1 VRPAAAAPA
10 TVANVLHFS
19 KQGSLIPTR
28 GATTPVY
35 VMGRLRT
42 MSTRQRAGD
51 AAETARNRA
60 GARVPRRSTSGSLRT
75 CADGV

>member
-1 VRPAAAAPA
+1 VRPAAAPPA

-19 KQGSLIPTR
+19 KQGSLVPTR

-60 GARVPRRSTSGSLRT
+60 G
-75 CADGV
+75 DGVPLRSKFPSVRDSA